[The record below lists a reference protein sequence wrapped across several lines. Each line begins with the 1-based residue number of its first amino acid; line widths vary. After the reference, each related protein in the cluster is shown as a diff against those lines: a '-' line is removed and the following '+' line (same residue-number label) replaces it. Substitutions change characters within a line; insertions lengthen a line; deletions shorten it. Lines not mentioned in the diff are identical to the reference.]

1 MKKDK
6 TVSKEEYIAE
16 LHKAIDLQTGLTLA
30 QKKAAELSAQG
41 LPDTKIAKMV
51 GAHFNTVKN
60 WRKTKPAF
68 RKIEK
73 EFVARGDRS
82 LVVKSVKDTTISG
95 LDNEMAKILPRAIE
109 ALNDLLVSNDTK
121 DSVKYNVAKFV
132 MTTCYESALRSEGFD
147 DTAVSELRAR
157 LAAVNN

>member
-60 WRKTKPAF
+60 STHWNIA
-68 RKIEK
+68 K
-73 EFVARGDRS
+73 EHC
-82 LVVKSVKDTTISG
+82 
-95 LDNEMAKILPRAIE
+95 
-109 ALNDLLVSNDTK
+109 VSNIW
-121 DSVKYNVAKFV
+121 SSFFPV
-132 MTTCYESALRSEGFD
+132 
-147 DTAVSELRAR
+147 
-157 LAAVNN
+157 